1 MFKGLF
7 KKGEE
12 EKDKK
17 KQIEN
22 IIVCIV
28 ILIITVL
35 IINSMWSTDNKES
48 QNNTKQSSKVLA
60 QTTLTDTST
69 EEQDNLEKK
78 LEEILSS
85 INGVGK
91 VKVLIKYSES
101 SSIVAMYNETKSEST
116 IKESDKSGVSKEQT
130 DTENKKEIV
139 YSDEE
144 GKSKP
149 ITEKVVMPVIEG
161 AIITAQGA
169 KDSTVK
175 SSIVSAVEAVTGLA
189 VHKFKKGT
197 AAIYVLAL
205 MLVTAGYW
213 AYLSNESKT
222 LETVNLGNQ
231 DTTNNVDE
239 NLGDATLVNSNEVK
253 EQKQNQEQNQE
264 QEQKTEQE
272 PVNDYFQESKLS
284 RDTMYSQTLE
294 TYQKML
300 DNSNV
305 SEEQKA
311 IVTQEITK
319 LNQEKN
325 AIMICENVLSTKGF
339 NKCVIFVN
347 VDSISVVVGKEKI
360 ETDEI
365 AQIQNIVSREMLKLK
380 IYI

>member
-60 QTTLTDTST
+60 QTTSTDTST

-78 LEEILSS
+78 LEEILAS

-116 IKESDKSGVSKEQT
+116 IKESDKSGGSKEQT

-139 YSDEE
+139 YSVEE

-189 VHKFKKGT
+189 VHKIQVFEMGT
-197 AAIYVLAL
+197 
-205 MLVTAGYW
+205 
-213 AYLSNESKT
+213 N
-222 LETVNLGNQ
+222 
-231 DTTNNVDE
+231 
-239 NLGDATLVNSNEVK
+239 
-253 EQKQNQEQNQE
+253 
-264 QEQKTEQE
+264 
-272 PVNDYFQESKLS
+272 
-284 RDTMYSQTLE
+284 
-294 TYQKML
+294 
-300 DNSNV
+300 
-305 SEEQKA
+305 
-311 IVTQEITK
+311 
-319 LNQEKN
+319 
-325 AIMICENVLSTKGF
+325 
-339 NKCVIFVN
+339 
-347 VDSISVVVGKEKI
+347 
-360 ETDEI
+360 
-365 AQIQNIVSREMLKLK
+365 
-380 IYI
+380 